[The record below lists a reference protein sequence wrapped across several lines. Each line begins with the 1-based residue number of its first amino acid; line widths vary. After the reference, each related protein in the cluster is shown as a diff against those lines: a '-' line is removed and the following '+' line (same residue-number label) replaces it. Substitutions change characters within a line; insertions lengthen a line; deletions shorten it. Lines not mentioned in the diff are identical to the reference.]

1 MSSTKVMVVLALV
14 IAVVVAAD
22 VEKKTTNASTIQH
35 VGSLLTAKAR
45 LTSVN
50 VTANVTESKKNS
62 TEKIVM
68 KRSIGFDKSEGMSAL
83 TSTWWRIPTAI
94 WQFINQ
100 VFLDPLVSALR
111 RLLSIFGLDAEQVMD
126 IPMSSMMQSVTPM
139 NLVNQF
145 MPQVNAP

>member
-1 MSSTKVMVVLALV
+1 MSATKVMVVFALV
-14 IAVVVAAD
+14 MAVVMAAD
-22 VEKKTTNASTIQH
+22 VEKKTSNSSTVQH

-45 LTSVN
+45 LSSVN
-50 VTANVTESKKNS
+50 ATANVTESKNS

-83 TSTWWRIPTAI
+83 TSTWWRIPAAI
-94 WQFINQ
+94 WQFVNQ

-111 RLLSIFGLDAEQVMD
+111 RLLSIFGLDTEQVMD
-126 IPMSSMMQSVTPM
+126 IPMPSMMQSVTPM